1 MLVSLRGG
9 PKRSW
14 HQEERRRKGQ
24 KNDDFDASSVS
35 CVGTKK
41 LFTNKRQAGSKS
53 LFCGN
58 DSGEQKRKTNSLK
71 VVSHISP
78 RYFSTKVS
86 NLCPRRVQLG
96 NRLRFQSPL
105 CHYALWVF
113 PSPLWGEICQTIP
126 LPSCGRLLISQSRK
140 FRNKREKTAHFRTQ
154 KRRVARRPHPF
165 FLSLNP
171 HPQGE

>member
-1 MLVSLRGG
+1 MFLYCFSSSSVLMLMLVSLRGG

-24 KNDDFDASSVS
+24 KMTILTPPPFRVW
-35 CVGTKK
+35 
-41 LFTNKRQAGSKS
+41 
-53 LFCGN
+53 
-58 DSGEQKRKTNSLK
+58 EQKSCLPTSVKRDQKVFFVATIRTGKDEKTNSPK

-113 PSPLWGEICQTIP
+113 PSPLWGGN
-126 LPSCGRLLISQSRK
+126 LSNHPSLLL
-140 FRNKREKTAHFRTQ
+140 REASNFPK
-154 KRRVARRPHPF
+154 
-165 FLSLNP
+165 S
-171 HPQGE
+171 